1 MKKKLILLG
10 IILIG
15 MSSCCSDN
23 KTTINSSSESG
34 DTIFLQKGESF
45 KDIIINDG
53 NWSTRYMITED
64 STLGIHKVYKLD
76 NLYNKF
82 ELKYI
87 IKEEKK

>member
-45 KDIIINDG
+45 KDIINDG
-53 NWSTRYMITED
+53 DWSTRYMITED

>member
-34 DTIFLQKGESF
+34 DIIFLQKGESF

-53 NWSTRYMITED
+53 DWNTRYMITED